1 MKLRLSRYTVPTLV
15 LGLSS
20 LFIFMVPSMAQAIA
34 PPSTCT
40 WTGGGS
46 DSNFSTAANWSGC
59 NSAAPVA
66 NAGDSLIFDSTNLI
80 AYTYINND
88 ITNLS
93 LGSITFQGSNSNY
106 YNYTITGNAIT
117 LSSGIVVGSSDSP
130 KFDAGLTLTAS
141 QSFTGGGGIFLGDA
155 TSTPTLNV
163 GTYTL
168 TIGSGSDTTSLLNGY
183 GAIAGSGSLVVQSG
197 STLSLDGAS
206 SGWTGSIT
214 AEGTASIW
222 GQAGGF
228 GSHSSV
234 TILSG
239 AFICLGGFN
248 GADFSANLTIG
259 GTDAIYTADSCGH
272 GGPPAYDTTASVN
285 FTGTVTL
292 TADTTIYTVGTVTVS
307 GPLNGNFTLGLDS
320 GEVGNLVIDSS
331 NNQSGT
337 GNSTVTSAVQV
348 TTVAAGDNQP
358 SLQVG
363 VAANQE
369 YVIDGVRGD
378 TEVYSGGLLK
388 GTGTVEGLS
397 VDLGGT
403 VAPGHSPGCLTVN
416 GGGLLEA
423 GTYQAELD
431 GTTACTGYDQLVV
444 TGSGSTINLTGG
456 TLTVTVDSG
465 FKITN
470 GQTFEIINN
479 QAGGAITGQLSYNGT
494 ALPEG
499 STFTVNGV
507 VFKIS
512 YQGGG
517 GNNVV
522 LTVVSGAA
530 APNTGFGLADSN
542 WSLMAG
548 MTTLSALTLLILARR
563 YNRLAYNK

>member
-168 TIGSGSDTTSLLNGY
+168 TIGSGSDTTSLLNVY

-197 STLSLDGAS
+197 STLFLDGAS

-214 AEGTASIW
+214 AEGTASIL

-228 GSHSSV
+228 GSASSV
-234 TILSG
+234 TIPSG
-239 AFICLGGFN
+239 ASICLGGFN
-248 GADFSANLTIG
+248 GADFSANLTVG
-259 GTDAIYTADSCGH
+259 GTDAIDTADSCGH

-292 TADTTIYTVGTVTVS
+292 TADTTINTVGTVTVS

-358 SLQVG
+358 SLGVEVG
-363 VAANQE
+363 ANQE
-369 YVIDGVRGD
+369 YVIDGVRGTTQVD
-378 TEVYSGGLLK
+378 SGGLLK
-388 GTGTVEGLS
+388 GVGTVGDLS
-397 VDLGGT
+397 VLSGGT
-403 VAPGHSPGCLTVN
+403 VSPGHSPGCLTVN
-416 GGGLLEA
+416 GDLTEGGN
-423 GTYQAELD
+423 YQAALG
-431 GTTACTGYDQLVV
+431 GTTACTDYNQLDV
-444 TGSGSTINLTGG
+444 TGTVTLDDGSTPPVQGILQVSLVN
-456 TLTVTVDSG
+456 G
-465 FKITN
+465 FTPKA

-479 QAGGAITGQLSYNGT
+479 EGNQPVSDTFAS
-494 ALPEG
+494 LPEG
-499 STFTVNGV
+499 STINVNGY

-512 YQGGG
+512 YKGGD
-517 GNNVV
+517 GNDVV
-522 LTVVSGAA
+522 LTVASVPA
-530 APNTGFGLADSN
+530 APNTGFGLTASN
-542 WSLMAG
+542 WPIVAG
-548 MTTLSALTLLILARR
+548 LATLSALTLLILARK
-563 YNRLAYNK
+563 YNHFAART